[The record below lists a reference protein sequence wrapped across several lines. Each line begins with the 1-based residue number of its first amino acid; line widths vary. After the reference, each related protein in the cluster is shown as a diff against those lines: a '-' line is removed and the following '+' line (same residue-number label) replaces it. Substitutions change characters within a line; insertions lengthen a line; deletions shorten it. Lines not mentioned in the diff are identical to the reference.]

1 MNLPQ
6 RRPSRPSNDRKRN
19 QIDPYTWATQM
30 NGNLQTENFRREMP
44 PPLAPRPLN
53 LPEAYEQT
61 LPNGLGVVLIEDKR
75 LPLINIRLAFRSGD
89 AHDPPDL
96 PGLTDM
102 LSHLLSEGTETRT
115 SRQIAEEIERLGA
128 TLSVGS
134 TSDFTSVAASSLS
147 IYIDEI
153 LELIADVTMRSSFPQ
168 NEVDLARENT
178 KQLLIQQRAQPSFL
192 ASERMAKVLFG
203 AHPYASISP
212 TPEMLDRLTRDDL
225 LSFRRS
231 TFVPN
236 DAVLMVIGDFESEAV
251 AARVEDLFGNWAAG
265 SVSQP
270 DSPALPK
277 RVERIAYL
285 VDRPGSAQSNIVIA
299 NESITRTSADYFPM
313 LLMHTILGANASSRL
328 FMNLREQK
336 GYTYGAYSNLDA
348 RRLAGTFRATAEV
361 RTAVTGASLHEF
373 FYELDRIRDDAV
385 SEEEI
390 INAKSYLSGVFP
402 IRIETQD
409 GLIDQLVNMKMLDLP
424 DDYLSTYRDSVNA
437 VTTDEIQTVAQNN
450 VTPNKAAVVIV
461 GDAAEITEQI
471 KPYAEKI
478 EVYDT
483 EGNLKVQGS

>member
-1 MNLPQ
+1 
-6 RRPSRPSNDRKRN
+6 
-19 QIDPYTWATQM
+19 M
-30 NGNLQTENFRREMP
+30 NGNLETETFRHEMP

-53 LPEAYEQT
+53 LPEAYEKS
-61 LPNGLGVVLIEDKR
+61 LPNGLGIVLIEDKR
-75 LPLINIRLAFRSGD
+75 LPLISFRLAFRSGD
-89 AHDPPDL
+89 ANDPADL

-102 LSHLLSEGTETRT
+102 MSHLLSEGTETRT

-134 TSDFTSVAASSLS
+134 TSDFTAIAASSLS
-147 IYIDEI
+147 IYVDEI
-153 LELIADVTMRSSFPQ
+153 LELIADVTLRSTFPQ

-203 AHPYASISP
+203 KHPYANISP
-212 TPEMLDRLTRDDL
+212 TAEMLDRLTRDDL

-236 DAVLMVIGDFESEAV
+236 HAVLIVVGDFESAPLL
-251 AARVEDLFGNWAAG
+251 ARVEDLFAG
-265 SVSQP
+265 WQAQPVSQ
-270 DSPALPK
+270 SNSEGLSK
-277 RVERIAYL
+277 RVERTMYL

-299 NESITRTSADYFPM
+299 NEAIIRTSPDYFPM
-313 LLMHTILGANASSRL
+313 LLMHAILGANASSRL
-328 FMNLREQK
+328 FMNLREHK
-336 GYTYGAYSNLDA
+336 GYTYGAYSNLDS

-373 FYELDRIRDDAV
+373 FYELDRIRNEAV
-385 SEEEI
+385 SEDEI
-390 INAKSYLSGVFP
+390 TNAQSYLSGVFP

-409 GLIDQLVNMKMLDLP
+409 GLIDQLVNIKMLDLP
-424 DDYLSTYRDSVNA
+424 DDFLATYRDLVNA
-437 VTTDEIQTVAQNN
+437 VTTDEIQRVAQSY
-450 VTPNKAAVVIV
+450 VTPDKAAIVIV
-461 GDAAEITEQI
+461 GDASEITEQI
-471 KPYAEKI
+471 KPYSEKI